1 MPHEV
6 NADEFAAHL
15 LALFEKWT
23 ASSPGRGR
31 RASGTLALKS
41 AEVYRDMW
49 KAFVAFCVPGD
60 SHARWV
66 RINPLK
72 NLRTEDLQA
81 FLSVVGPG
89 AEVRG
94 RVKGETLALRYAW
107 RMLHLIDR
115 VLTHAKEAGERSG
128 PTAAAH
134 LLLQAPYRT
143 ANSPTHD
150 PSTPILNDGEVQCLI
165 EALQG
170 ELPGK
175 GNNKNENGSDSG
187 NNADGDTGSDEALKH
202 WKLLRDRALVA
213 LMLGAGLA
221 PGDVQALS
229 LDGIAYAPQSEGGLP
244 SRLTVPADGLSP
256 QHQTP
261 LAAWSARVLL
271 TWLTVRQAR
280 NIPGRAVFVSTAAG
294 KSLSRP
300 WVHTASVRV
309 LAAAGIAGGTPFRLR
324 HTFAVRQLSKGF
336 SEEEVGA
343 WLGLVEPRAMHRYRV
358 FVTRAADLA

>member
-1 MPHEV
+1 MTHEL

-49 KAFVAFCVPGD
+49 RAFVAFCVPGD

-72 NLRTEDLQA
+72 SLSTEDLQA

-115 VLTHAKEAGERSG
+115 VLTHAKEPGERSG

-150 PSTPILNDGEVQCLI
+150 PGTPILNDGEVQCLI
-165 EALQG
+165 EALQA
-170 ELPGK
+170 ELPGR
-175 GNNKNENGSDSG
+175 GNTDC
-187 NNADGDTGSDEALKH
+187 DTDEALKH

-229 LDGIAYAPQSEGGLP
+229 LDGIAYAPQTEGQLP

-256 QHQTP
+256 LHQTP
-261 LAAWSARVLL
+261 LATWSARVLQ

-343 WLGLVEPRAMHRYRV
+343 WLGLVEPRAMHRYRM